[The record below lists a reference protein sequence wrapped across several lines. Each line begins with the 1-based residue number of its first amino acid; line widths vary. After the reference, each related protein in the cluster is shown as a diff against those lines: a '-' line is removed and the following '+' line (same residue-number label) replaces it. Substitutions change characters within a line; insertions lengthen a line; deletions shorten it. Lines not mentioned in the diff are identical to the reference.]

1 MGLLHWFVKAAEELK
16 AAWRDSSHYCS
27 AVFGFA
33 AARYQFTLFQAVEQ
47 TSDIRISGDHPARDL
62 STKKSLRCTAQ
73 DAKHIVL
80 RRREIFGLENS
91 NQPTRQHIA
100 CAHQIQ
106 KHCLFGGT
114 QAPYVIA

>member
-1 MGLLHWFVKAAEELK
+1 MGLLHWFVKAAEEFK

-62 STKKSLRCTAQ
+62 STKKIL
-73 DAKHIVL
+73 
-80 RRREIFGLENS
+80 GLENS

-106 KHCLFGGT
+106 KQCLFGGT